1 MASIKDVAK
10 LAKVAPSTVS
20 LVLNQKGYVSDI
32 SRKKVE
38 AAMQELSYIPSEM
51 ARNLSLSRTNI
62 IGVIVPEIS
71 HPFFGTFIHAVEA
84 ELYGRGYK
92 TMVCSTVQKAN
103 AEQDFVD
110 MLRRR
115 TMDGIIMGAHSLELD
130 IYDNINRP
138 VVAFDRFINDEI
150 PIVHADHQSG
160 GRIAAEAFLRH
171 ACHHIV
177 QIIGAR
183 KVSSPANEHHEVFKQ
198 ILCEAGIIVDT
209 VEMAWNAFEP
219 IDFSQIVE
227 NLFMEYPDVD
237 GIFGPDLAIC
247 SCLRLAEQYGR
258 HIPDDLRLVAYDG
271 TYITRIGV
279 RTITAIVQPIPLL
292 AHFAVE
298 KIITLIRGD
307 VGEKLQALSV
317 SLQQGDTC

>member
-20 LVLNQKGYVSDI
+20 LVLNQKGYVSEI

-62 IGVIVPEIS
+62 IGIIVPEIS

-84 ELYGRGYK
+84 ELYGLGYK

-130 IYDNINRP
+130 IYRNINRP
-138 VVAFDRFINDEI
+138 IVAFDRFINDEI
-150 PIVHADHQSG
+150 PIIHADHQNG
-160 GRIAAEAFLRH
+160 GRIAAKAFLKH
-171 ACHHIV
+171 ECHHIV

-183 KVSSPANEHHEVFKQ
+183 KVSSPANKHHEVFKQ
-198 ILCEAGIIVDT
+198 ILCESGIVVDT
-209 VEMAWNAFEP
+209 IEMAWNAFEP
-219 IDFSQIVE
+219 IDFSKIVE
-227 NLFMEYPDVD
+227 NLFTEYPDVD
-237 GIFGPDLAIC
+237 GILGPDLAIC
-247 SCLRLAEQYGR
+247 SCLRLAEHYGR
-258 HIPDDLRLVAYDG
+258 NVPADLRLVAYDG
-271 TYITRIGV
+271 TYVTRMGS
-279 RTITAIVQPIPLL
+279 RTITAVVQPISLL
-292 AHFAVE
+292 AHFAAE
-298 KIITLIRGD
+298 KMIALIRGEL
-307 VGEKLQALSV
+307 GEKLQALPV

>member
-20 LVLNQKGYVSDI
+20 LVLNRKGYVSEA

-38 AAMQELSYIPSEM
+38 AAVKELSYVPSEM

-84 ELYGRGYK
+84 ELYERGYK

-130 IYDNINRP
+130 IYHNINRP

-160 GRIAAEAFLRH
+160 GRIAAEAFLMH
-171 ACHHIV
+171 DCHHIV

-183 KVSSPANEHHEVFKQ
+183 KVSSPANEHNEVFTQ
-198 ILCEAGIIVDT
+198 ILCDAGVIVDT
-209 VEMAWNAFEP
+209 IEMDWNAFEP
-219 IDFSQIVE
+219 IDFSKIAE
-227 NLFMEYPDVD
+227 SLFMEYPDVD
-237 GIFGPDLAIC
+237 GILGPDLAVC
-247 SCLRLAEQYGR
+247 SCLRFAEQYGR
-258 HIPDDLRLVAYDG
+258 RVPDDLRLVAYDG
-271 TYITRIGV
+271 TYVTRIGA
-279 RTITAIVQPIPLL
+279 RTITAVVQPIPLL
-292 AHFAVE
+292 AHFAAE
-298 KIITLIRGD
+298 QMIALIQGN
-307 VGEKLQALSV
+307 VGETLQALPV
-317 SLQQGDTC
+317 SLQRGDTC